1 MENIYDYQKD
11 FEKRLSALKYYHA
24 LEETKHSKKILDL
37 GCCWGG
43 LFNSFIKRGQE
54 IYGVEIDSSSASIGK
69 EKGYHIIEGDLEE
82 ENTIKEIEKIAPF
95 DAILSLDVLE
105 HLKDP
110 WGFLKKIKSV
120 ISKNGFI
127 FATIPNVAHWKIRI
141 KILLGNFEY
150 EEEGTF
156 DKNHLRFFNLKTT
169 KKLFEDCGFKVEKI
183 FPTSSSI
190 PFFPKKWEWKAIQIS
205 RIAPNFFAEVFG
217 IKAFPKEEI

>member
-24 LEETKHSKKILDL
+24 LEETKNSKKILDL

-43 LFNSFIKRGQE
+43 LFESFIKRGQE
-54 IYGVEIDSSSASIGK
+54 IYGVEIDSEAANFGK
-69 EKGYHIIEGDLEE
+69 EKGYFIIKGDLEE

-95 DAILSLDVLE
+95 DAILALDILE

-110 WGFLKKIKSV
+110 WKFLKEIK
-120 ISKNGFI
+120 KFLRNDGFI
-127 FATIPNVAHWKIRI
+127 FGTVPNIAHWKIRI
-141 KILLGNFEY
+141 KILFGIFDY
-150 EEEGTF
+150 ENEGIL

-169 KKLFEDCGFKVEKI
+169 KKLFEDSGFRVEKI

-190 PFFPKKWEWKAIQIS
+190 PFFPKRWEWEAIQIS
-205 RIAPNFFAEVFG
+205 RIAPNLFAEVFG
-217 IKAFPKEEI
+217 IKAFLK